1 MDSSSPGSI
10 SLMIDQLQQGETAAQ
25 AELWNRY
32 FEKLVPLARKRLGG
46 ASRRVSD
53 EEDVA
58 LSVMNNFLNG
68 AARGQFPHLKD
79 RENLWALLIVMTQRK
94 VTDQVRHQL
103 AQKRGGR
110 NVRGESIFMKAGD
123 AGANAGWD
131 VFLGE
136 DPTPEMML
144 ALDEQHAA
152 LMEDLG
158 DDTLREIAR
167 LKLESYTTEEIA
179 EKLGVTSRTV
189 KRKVALIREKW
200 LAYGDANFGPA
211 E

>member
-32 FEKLVPLARKRLGG
+32 FERLVPLARKRLGG

-94 VTDQVRHQL
+94 VTDQVRHQH
-103 AQKRGGR
+103 AKKRGGR

-136 DPTPEMML
+136 DPTPEVML

-152 LMEDLG
+152 LMEELG

-167 LKLESYTTEEIA
+167 LKLESYTTDEIA

-200 LAYGDANFGPA
+200 LAYGDAAFGPA